1 MAVEVRP
8 FEAIVYNQDKVEPKD
23 FIAPPYDV
31 IDEAEQEELYNKSL
45 YNIVRIILSKNTGS
59 DRYSEIASTYQNWRE
74 EGVLLKSEKPVI
86 FYLIQEFEKD
96 GKSYTRKGYIAR
108 CRIEDFSSGN
118 IYPHEVTMS
127 GPKADRLE
135 IMKACKA
142 NFSQI
147 FMVYSDKEKTIEK
160 MAEKYTTPFIDVTDA
175 LGVRNI
181 VFKIDDEEFI
191 NAVYEVMK
199 DKTLLIADGHHR
211 YETAMNYRNYI
222 NSPDENDKTKFVMS
236 YFTNM
241 EDDLMIFPTHRVIT
255 SKIDIDELL
264 EKSGKYFDIETMS
277 YTLETKSETKQAF
290 LNYLEE
296 ANKEGIAFGLYAGGK
311 NEFYILKLG
320 EDISAILDEYNVPE
334 ALREL
339 DLMILHKVL
348 LQKELGYSEE
358 DLLAQN
364 GILYIRNEA
373 EAFDLVDKNEASASF
388 IMAYPKIEDIHKVV
402 KNGCRMPQKSTYFY
416 PKLLS
421 GVAINPLG

>member
-1 MAVEVRP
+1 MPVEVRP
-8 FEAIVYNQDKVEPKD
+8 FKAIVYNQNIVNPED

-31 IDEAEQEELYNKSL
+31 ITPEEQNNLYEKSL
-45 YNIVRIILSKNTGS
+45 YNIVRIILSKNSGE
-59 DRYSEIASTYQNWRE
+59 DRYEEIANTYNDWLE
-74 EGVLLKSEKPVI
+74 HDVLVKNEKPCI
-86 FYLIQEFEKD
+86 FYLVQEFSKD
-96 GKSYTRKGYIAR
+96 GKDYIRKGFIAR
-108 CRIEDFSSGN
+108 CRIEDFNSGN

-147 FMVYSDKEKTIEK
+147 FMVYSDKEKSIEK
-160 MAEKYTTPFIDVTDA
+160 MAAKFDKPFIDVIDS

-181 VFKIDDEEFI
+181 VFKIEDEAFI
-191 NAVYEVMK
+191 SNVYETMK

-211 YETAMNYRNYI
+211 YETAMNYRNFV
-222 NSPDENDKTKFVMS
+222 NSNDENDNSKFVMS

-255 SKIDIDELL
+255 KDIQVDELL
-264 EKSGKYFDIETMS
+264 DKARKYFDIETMP
-277 YTLETKSETKQAF
+277 YEDDNKQKVKEAF

-296 ANKEGIAFGLYAGGK
+296 NNKEGISFGLYANTK
-311 NEFYILKLG
+311 KEFYVLKLAANV
-320 EDISAILDEYNVPE
+320 SSILDEEHVNE

-339 DLMILHKVL
+339 DLVVLHKVL
-348 LQKELGYSEE
+348 LQKEFGYSDEA
-358 DLLAQN
+358 LLAQE
-364 GILYIRNEA
+364 GILYIRQES
-373 EAFDLVDKNEASASF
+373 EAFDMVDRGEATASF

-421 GVAINPLG
+421 GVAINPLD

>member
-1 MAVEVRP
+1 MTVEVRP
-8 FEAIVYNQDKVEPKD
+8 FEAIVYNQDKVKPEE

-31 IDEAEQEELYNKSL
+31 ITPEEQNRLYENSL
-45 YNIVRIILSKNTGS
+45 YNIVRIILSKNTS
-59 DRYSEIASTYQNWRE
+59 ESRYEEIANTYHNWLDNSVLVQN
-74 EGVLLKSEKPVI
+74 EKPCI
-86 FYLIQEFEKD
+86 LYLIQEFERN
-96 GKSYTRKGYIAR
+96 GKNYTRKGFIAR

-147 FMVYSDKEKTIEK
+147 FMVYSDKDKTIEK
-160 MAEKYTTPFIDVTDA
+160 MAEKYSTPFIDVTDS

-181 VFKIDDEEFI
+181 VFKIEDEDFI
-191 NAVYEVMK
+191 SGVYNTMK

-211 YETAMNYRNYI
+211 YETAMNYRNFV

-255 SKIDIDELL
+255 KKIDVNELL
-264 EKSGKYFDIETMS
+264 EKAGKYFDIETMPYDDS
-277 YTLETKSETKQAF
+277 NKEEVKTAF

-296 ANKEGIAFGLYAGGK
+296 SNKDGIAFGLYTSTEK
-311 NEFYILKLG
+311 EFYVFKLG
-320 EDISAILDEYNVPE
+320 TDITSVFDEYDVPE

-339 DLMILHKVL
+339 DLAVLHKTL

-358 DLLAQN
+358 ELLAQN
-364 GILYIRNEA
+364 GILYIRQES
-373 EAFDLVDKNEASASF
+373 EAFDMIDRGEATASF

-402 KNGCRMPQKSTYFY
+402 KHGCRMPQKSTYFY

-421 GVAINPLG
+421 GVAINPLK